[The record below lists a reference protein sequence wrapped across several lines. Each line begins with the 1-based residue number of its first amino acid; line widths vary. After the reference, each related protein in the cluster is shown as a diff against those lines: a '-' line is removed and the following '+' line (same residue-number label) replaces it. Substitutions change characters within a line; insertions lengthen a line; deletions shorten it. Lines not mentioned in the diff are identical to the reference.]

1 MLRPVGV
8 QQMTVLTDYAQKKL
22 NEKVIVDSKLSLN
35 QKARLK
41 MIIKNSNDNNQ
52 PSANKRKM
60 TWHYFQP

>member
-8 QQMTVLTDYAQKKL
+8 QQMTVLTVYAQKKL

-35 QKARLK
+35 QKAHLK

-60 TWHYFQP
+60 T

>member
-8 QQMTVLTDYAQKKL
+8 QQMTVLTDYAQKKF

-41 MIIKNSNDNNQ
+41 MIIKNSNDNNR

-60 TWHYFQP
+60 I

>member
-60 TWHYFQP
+60 T

>member
-8 QQMTVLTDYAQKKL
+8 QQMTVLTVYAQKKL

-60 TWHYFQP
+60 T

>member
-8 QQMTVLTDYAQKKL
+8 QQMTVLTVYAQKKL
-22 NEKVIVDSKLSLN
+22 NEKVILDSKLSLN

-60 TWHYFQP
+60 T